1 MISTDQLVV
10 RYREGSGP
18 FNANNL
24 VITWKDKAGAQSW
37 RPGQADDGNLLGVP
51 MDKDF
56 ASQHDPILAPGPL
69 SRNGY
74 FLLDDSG
81 TAVWDKTT
89 EWVKPRVDGDGQD
102 WYFFLYGQDYAH
114 ALGELSTLLGPI
126 PMVPRYM
133 LGTWFSSRAGYSGE
147 EWKMNV
153 ERFREESIP
162 LDVLALDSDSWT
174 KGIWAGYDWDL
185 EQIPDPK
192 GFIQWMRTRGIR
204 VNLNEHWA
212 SPL

>member
-1 MISTDQLVV
+1 
-10 RYREGSGP
+10 
-18 FNANNL
+18 
-24 VITWKDKAGAQSW
+24 
-37 RPGQADDGNLLGVP
+37 
-51 MDKDF
+51 
-56 ASQHDPILAPGPL
+56 
-69 SRNGY
+69 
-74 FLLDDSG
+74 
-81 TAVWDKTT
+81 
-89 EWVKPRVDGDGQD
+89 
-102 WYFFLYGQDYAH
+102 
-114 ALGELSTLLGPI
+114 
-126 PMVPRYM
+126 MVPRYM